1 MAVLSRT
8 LSATL
13 GFITFGYM
21 PSLSVCTSFITGI
34 KSPLNF
40 LPEKAYSTGPDVQH
54 FDVKSEIERFLRNVS
69 YETPTVK
76 FDKEGLKRAVLEEIA
91 TWSADDGHKG
101 KLYDRIADQ
110 AAALVEY
117 SYFNHA
123 FEAKVQFALYTWFM
137 IFIDDLSKRMPNAI
151 SEFQHR
157 ILLHKPQL
165 DPALDQF
172 PRILGNLYLHWD
184 SVCAN
189 SMVCAALEFISG
201 TVMED
206 KEEIEAMPPQ
216 GLTPRLKI
224 GQTHPDMSV
233 YVQVLP
239 DMDDFINLGN
249 DILSFYKED
258 LAGDEMTYVAFR
270 AKISGKDSIRVVS
283 EMVDEITRSHERI
296 LAVLSDYPEALKWW
310 LTFEK
315 GYIGWHLSLK
325 RYRLSEIGLQ
335 M

>member
-1 MAVLSRT
+1 MS
-8 LSATL
+8 

-21 PSLSVCTSFITGI
+21 PSLSA
-34 KSPLNF
+34 P
-40 LPEKAYSTGPDVQH
+40 STGPGVQCSN
-54 FDVKSEIERFLRNVS
+54 VKSEIERFMRNVS

-76 FDKEGLKRAVLEEIA
+76 FDKEGLKRALLEEIA
-91 TWSADDGHKG
+91 TWNVDDGHKG

-110 AAALVEY
+110 SAAFVEY

-123 FEAKVQFALYTWFM
+123 FEAKVQFALFTWFM

-165 DPALDQF
+165 DPVLDQL
-172 PRILGNLYLHWD
+172 PRNLSNLYLHWD

-206 KEEIEAMPPQ
+206 KEEIETMPLHPSAENW
-216 GLTPRLKI
+216 PRFLRAKT
-224 GQTHPDMSV
+224 GVAPGYSHAVFPRTAHPDMSA

-239 DMDDFINLGN
+239 DMDNFLTHGN

-258 LAGDEMTYVAFR
+258 LAGEEMSYVAVR
-270 AKISGKDSIRVVS
+270 ARISGKDPLRVIS

-296 LAVLSDYPEALKWW
+296 IAVLSDHPEALKWW

-315 GYIGWHLSLK
+315 GYIWWHLSLK
-325 RYRLSEIGLQ
+325 RYRLSEIGL
-335 M
+335 